1 MASFEGSYAKPKVP
15 RRAELPHA
23 IDELQDAAVTTEP
36 EPYLGGL
43 NSYGERTICL
53 IQAKFTHRA
62 MPFER

>member
-43 NSYGERTICL
+43 NSYDCFNIGG
-53 IQAKFTHRA
+53 
-62 MPFER
+62 